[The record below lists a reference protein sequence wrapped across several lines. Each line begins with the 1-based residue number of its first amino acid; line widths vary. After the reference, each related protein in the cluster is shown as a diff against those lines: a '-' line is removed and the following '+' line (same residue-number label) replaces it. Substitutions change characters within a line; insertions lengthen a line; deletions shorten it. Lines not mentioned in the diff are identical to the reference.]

1 MKIAKKVFIYIIGL
15 FFLATGV
22 TLSIK
27 SQLGISPVN
36 SVPYVVSIITGFDL
50 GRLVMIYFSL
60 FVVGQLIILRKN
72 FNPIYVIQ
80 VGFLII
86 FGYFVNFTNYLLSFQ
101 TPDNYILQLTILLIS
116 IVSLALGLVL
126 YLRADIMPMPAEGF
140 IIALQKLIDKEFHK
154 IKYTVDTLLVVMS
167 AVLSFIFLGELDGV
181 REGTL
186 IAALL
191 IGRTMGIIEK
201 VFKKQVKALIAFME
215 K

>member
-86 FGYFVNFTNYLLSFQ
+86 FGYFVNITNYLLSFL
-101 TPDNYILQLTILLIS
+101 TPDNYIFQLTILLLS
-116 IVSLALGLVL
+116 IISLALGLVL

-140 IIALQKLIDKEFHK
+140 IIALQKIIDKEFYK
-154 IKYTVDTLLVVMS
+154 IKYIMDTLLVVLS
-167 AVLSFIFLGELDGV
+167 IVLSFAFLGELDGV
-181 REGTL
+181 REGTV

-201 VFKKQVKALIAFME
+201 VFSKQVKALINFME

>member
-15 FFLATGV
+15 FFMATGV

-86 FGYFVNFTNYLLSFQ
+86 FGYFVNITNYLLSFQ
-101 TPDNYILQLTILLIS
+101 TPDNYIFQLTILLLS
-116 IVSLALGLVL
+116 IISLALGLVL

-140 IIALQKLIDKEFHK
+140 VIALQKIIDKEFYK
-154 IKYTVDTLLVVMS
+154 IKYIMDTLLVVLS
-167 AVLSFIFLGELDGV
+167 TVLSFAFLGELDGV
-181 REGTL
+181 REGTVL
-186 IAALL
+186 AALL

-201 VFKKQVKALIAFME
+201 VFTKQVKALINFME